1 MTHPF
6 YTFFPIQYIR
16 RCENNDCNVAN
27 VGNSWALLSYI
38 IPSQIFIRNNAKRAE
53 TCWLMTRH
61 GHKDQLLHGSCQN
74 PSAYSLISIHKRFR
88 RSQFYFYTYVIINI
102 VAPPRGPQ
110 FHPLLE
116 CLAIPNC
123 IPSSTLPGCSPSS
136 CHASLDLWAEKNHF
150 SICERKNHAA
160 HAAPSPFFVQLN
172 PNYTKQQHQERNRIH
187 PRSYYS
193 VLI

>member
-53 TCWLMTRH
+53 TCSLMTRH

-110 FHPLLE
+110 FHPLLLLWGFRCRTIFAFE
-116 CLAIPNC
+116 ISTSCVASQSSPTPPPCWYHPNF
-123 IPSSTLPGCSPSS
+123 ILP
-136 CHASLDLWAEKNHF
+136 
-150 SICERKNHAA
+150 
-160 HAAPSPFFVQLN
+160 
-172 PNYTKQQHQERNRIH
+172 TK
-187 PRSYYS
+187 
-193 VLI
+193 